1 MLTLILRQAALRA
14 VVAVPTLI
22 VVTCCTYVMLFSIGD
37 PAAVVAGESATP
49 EQVAQVRQSLG
60 LDRSVVAQYLDWL
73 AHAVRGDFGESL
85 HHRGDVLGLVGQYLP
100 ATLLLS
106 FLALAVAVL
115 ASVLMGSAVGARPG
129 GLVDRGLGAV
139 AVLGI
144 AVPNF
149 LVGYVLIL
157 VFSLWFGWFPS
168 GGYRTPAEAGL
179 LTTFRFLVLPSA
191 SLALGLMCV
200 QTRTFRASLI
210 KEYEADYVRTAR
222 MKGVSPSGV
231 FFRHV
236 ARNASAPWVTV
247 IGLEIGVLITGAL
260 LVESVFSIPGI
271 GTLTLEAVQGQDFP
285 VVQALVT
292 LFALVILA
300 VNLVTDL
307 IALWLNPASR
317 GLS

>member
-1 MLTLILRQAALRA
+1 MFTLILRQAALRVLA
-14 VVAVPTLI
+14 AVPTLI
-22 VVTCCTYVMLFSIGD
+22 VVTACTYVMLFAIGD

-49 EQVAQVRQSLG
+49 EQVAQVRYSLG
-60 LDRSVVAQYLDWL
+60 LDRPVMTQYLDWL
-73 AHAVRGDFGESL
+73 GNAVRGDFGESL
-85 HHRGDVLGLVGQYLP
+85 HSRGAVLGLIGQYLP
-100 ATLLLS
+100 PTLLLS
-106 FLALAVAVL
+106 FLALTVAVL
-115 ASVLMGSAVGARPG
+115 ASVLMGSAVGSRPG

-157 VFSLWFGWFPS
+157 VFSLWFRWFPA
-168 GGYRTPAEAGL
+168 GGYRDPAEVGWGTAL
-179 LTTFRFLVLPSA
+179 QFLALPAA

-200 QTRTFRASLI
+200 QMRTFRASLI
-210 KEYEADYVRTAR
+210 KEYEGDYVRTAR
-222 MKGVSPSGV
+222 MKGVSPGGV

-247 IGLEIGVLITGAL
+247 IGLEVGVLITGAL
-260 LVESVFSIPGI
+260 LVESVFAIPGI

-285 VVQALVT
+285 VVQALVA
-292 LFALVILA
+292 LCALVILA
-300 VNLVTDL
+300 ANLITDL